1 MKIPSAESARALTQA
16 VILARLCGRYH
27 DLASYASELLKQRI
41 HFLANPDGSNLQEL
55 FIWGLPSSSASS
67 ASPVHPASST
77 LSPALTNAAATW
89 TAVQMDEYLHQHWS
103 PDQLPLNPPS
113 HTTSWEATPI
123 YVKALDTESMHAM
136 VPIGRVDGVTLAVVL
151 VSETTD
157 TAPGSEVCWKYHNM
171 TVFQES
177 DLKSAGWSVMTDNAL
192 QTTIT
197 PSLALQSE
205 DHVNDNN
212 DRLGEEEDDS
222 DDDYWGQY
230 GDSDEDHDSAVD
242 KNDKE
247 PATAAAVVAAVADP
261 DDTDDEES
269 YWKKYAE
276 QQEQQEEQERK
287 HRLQQQRQGQEQE
300 VEDQTLAANPPAQLN
315 TEQPNPSAIGQ
326 VDPTMLSSLLQMLVT
341 QGGAESSTVVPA
353 QDALAAAPAS
363 PPGVPAGPNV
373 DTDAYLVAPRTAS
386 LSRDETLR
394 SKVLDSL
401 RSAVMQASQAGYAKD
416 EVFSMLDDIYRSSE

>member
-1 MKIPSAESARALTQA
+1 TQA

-41 HFLANPDGSNLQEL
+41 HFLANPDGSNLKEL
-55 FIWGLPSSSASS
+55 FIWGLPPSSASS
-67 ASPVHPASST
+67 TSPVHPASST
-77 LSPALTNAAATW
+77 LSPALTNTAATW

-157 TAPGSEVCWKYHNM
+157 TAPGSE
-171 TVFQES
+171 
-177 DLKSAGWSVMTDNAL
+177 SV
-192 QTTIT
+192 
-197 PSLALQSE
+197 

-247 PATAAAVVAAVADP
+247 PVAAAAAAAADP
-261 DDTDDEES
+261 NDTDDEES

-287 HRLQQQRQGQEQE
+287 HRLQQQRQEQEQE
-300 VEDQTLAANPPAQLN
+300 VGDQTLAANPPAQLN

-326 VDPTMLSSLLQMLVT
+326 VDPSMLSSLLQMLVT

-416 EVFSMLDDIYRSSE
+416 EVFAMLDDIYRSSE